1 MTSPEITDAAVEA
14 RRIVSNI
21 LSDLDK
27 AKIGYDAV
35 EEIVSALT
43 AALAA
48 GRAEEAREEIKR
60 QMRRAADAEHLALA
74 YRNMLGEKG
83 LAVAKMWA
91 DNGVRRVH
99 FSWWPDAGKLTG
111 EERAQLI
118 LDWEYTPGR
127 FVSVDEI
134 DGPPRTSKPSVKVD
148 EFVAAL
154 AQSAAPVAPAS
165 GGVEAIAAERRRQI
179 EAEGWTTE
187 HDDTHTRGEMAAA
200 AGVYALAAAS
210 QNDYRFVL
218 IGSPVNDCLAGA
230 MELWPWEKSWFKP
243 TDRRRDLVKA
253 GALIAAEID
262 RLDRIPVQQA
272 EVMLAQFAGAPE
284 VDGFPNLIL
293 GLRAAADKIEPASR
307 PSQEP
312 GGRDE

>member
-1 MTSPEITDAAVEA
+1 MLLFDYKIPVEADRALRDAYVALAFAFRRLEGSARSRDTELCSTLLKVRAEIERVLKAQDAAPAE
-14 RRIVSNI
+14 
-21 LSDLDK
+21 
-27 AKIGYDAV
+27 
-35 EEIVSALT
+35 
-43 AALAA
+43 ALAA
-48 GRAEEAREEIKR
+48 PSASQEALREAREEIKR

-272 EVMLAQFAGAPE
+272 APSGE
-284 VDGFPNLIL
+284 G
-293 GLRAAADKIEPASR
+293 E
-307 PSQEP
+307 
-312 GGRDE
+312 

>member
-99 FSWWPDAGKLTG
+99 FSWGPDAGKLTG

-127 FVSVDEI
+127 FVSVDGI
-134 DGPPRTSKPSVKVD
+134 DGPP
-148 EFVAAL
+148 
-154 AQSAAPVAPAS
+154 QSAAPVAPAS

-272 EVMLAQFAGAPE
+272 APSGE
-284 VDGFPNLIL
+284 G
-293 GLRAAADKIEPASR
+293 E
-307 PSQEP
+307 
-312 GGRDE
+312 